1 MFFTNH
7 AVVLMETLG
16 NRLFTEFYTHK
27 RSIFMTVKIDIIA
40 DFYARFA
47 IQNKKMFITEEF
59 GFTA

>member
-1 MFFTNH
+1 
-7 AVVLMETLG
+7 METLG

-47 IQNKKMFITEEF
+47 VQNKKMFITEEF